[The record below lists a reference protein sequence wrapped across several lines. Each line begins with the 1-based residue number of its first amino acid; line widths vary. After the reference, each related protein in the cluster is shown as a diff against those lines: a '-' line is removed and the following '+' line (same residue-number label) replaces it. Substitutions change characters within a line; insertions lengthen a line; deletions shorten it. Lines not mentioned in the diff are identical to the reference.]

1 MKPRPRVGALILMFL
16 LVVVTGCA
24 TKPSPVLGPSR
35 PPSLDELGSFRTI
48 GIAVEVEA
56 LKPVISGPIRA
67 KDAARKGALEGAKA
81 TFFGALRLGLCTAGG
96 REVGVVLC
104 LSSVAAGAVL
114 TPVGAAVGATVQAIR
129 AEPTSVI
136 EGALPILRN
145 AIDDTAV
152 LGTVRDHLVKVNPS
166 RLVILE
172 EDLAGRS
179 EGQAVDAR
187 LDLSVEG
194 IGLFAVEGGVNPRL
208 ALVLTVKAEL
218 ASVREPRVLRVL
230 RERWERPGGR
240 LSSWTA
246 NDGHRLREEL
256 HRATA
261 GIAAKIAADVCAT
274 CDVPQ

>member
-1 MKPRPRVGALILMFL
+1 MKPRPRVGALILVFL

-24 TKPSPVLGPSR
+24 TKAGPVLGPFR

-48 GIAVEVEA
+48 AIAVEGDA
-56 LKPVISGPIRA
+56 LQPVIWGPIRA

-81 TFFGALRLGLCTAGG
+81 TFFGARWLCGAGG
-96 REVGVVLC
+96 RAVGAVLC
-104 LSSVAAGAVL
+104 LSSVAVGAVL
-114 TPVGAAVGATVQAIR
+114 TPVGAAVGATVEAIR

-136 EGALPILRN
+136 EGALPLLRN
-145 AIDDTAV
+145 AIGDTAV
-152 LGTVRDHLVKVNPS
+152 LDTVRDQLVKVNPS
-166 RLVILE
+166 RFIVLE

-194 IGLFAVEGGVNPRL
+194 IGLDAIEGGVNPRL
-208 ALVLTVKAEL
+208 ALVLTVRAQL

-230 RERWERPGGR
+230 RERWECPGGR

-246 NDGHRLREEL
+246 NDGHRLRDEL
-256 HRATA
+256 HRATV

-274 CDVPQ
+274 CEVPQ

>member
-1 MKPRPRVGALILMFL
+1 MKPRPRVGALILVLL

-24 TKPSPVLGPSR
+24 TKAGPVLGPFR
-35 PPSLDELGSFRTI
+35 PPYLDELGSLRTI
-48 GIAVEVEA
+48 AIAVEGDA

-81 TFFGALRLGLCTAGG
+81 TFFGSLKLCGGGG
-96 REVGVVLC
+96 RAVGVVLC
-104 LSSVAAGAVL
+104 LSSVAVGAVL

-136 EGALPILRN
+136 EGALPLLRN

-152 LGTVRDHLVKVNPS
+152 LGSVRDQLVKVNPS
-166 RLVILE
+166 RFVVLE

-194 IGLFAVEGGVNPRL
+194 IGLFGVEGGVNPRL
-208 ALVLTVKAEL
+208 ALVLTVQAQL

-230 RERWERPGGR
+230 RERWESPGGR

-256 HRATA
+256 HRATV
-261 GIAAKIAADVCAT
+261 GIAEKIAADVCAT
-274 CDVPQ
+274 CEVPQ